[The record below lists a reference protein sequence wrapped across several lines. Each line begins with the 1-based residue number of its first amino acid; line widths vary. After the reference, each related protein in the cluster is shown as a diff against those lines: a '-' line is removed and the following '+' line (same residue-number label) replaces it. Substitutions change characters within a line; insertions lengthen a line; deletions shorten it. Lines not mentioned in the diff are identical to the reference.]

1 VSRFKRPDG
10 RANDALRPI
19 KIEVGVSK
27 FAEGSA
33 RISFGDTQVLC
44 LATLQESVPRHLEGK
59 GTGWVTAEYA
69 MLPRSTPERSQRESI
84 AGRPGGRTFEIQRL
98 VGRALRTAMDLKAL
112 GPRSVIVDCEVIQGD
127 GGTRTAAITGGYVA
141 LAHAVRKITPSP
153 LLGNVAAVSAGFVR
167 GELMLDLAYAE
178 DSIADADVNVVA
190 NSDGQL
196 IEVQGTAEGRPFSKD
211 DFDKVLELS
220 LKYRELLAGLDLEL
234 ITPSDLDTP
243 IAEPEET
250 GRTFAENASHK
261 ARTYAA
267 ASGLRTVADDSGLE
281 VDALH
286 GAPGL
291 RSRRFFGED
300 ASAAER
306 NTRLLALLEG
316 VEARGARFVCVTAL
330 ASPDGRV
337 ELFDGEVRGE
347 IAHAPRGEAGFGYDP
362 LFVIA
367 GDGRTMAELPSEEKH
382 RISHRGLAA
391 AKLRAYISG
400 EPR

>member
-1 VSRFKRPDG
+1 VTER
-10 RANDALRPI
+10 LLI
-19 KIEVGVSK
+19 
-27 FAEGSA
+27 GSGNA
-33 RISFGDTQVLC
+33 
-44 LATLQESVPRHLEGK
+44 GK
-59 GTGWVTAEYA
+59 
-69 MLPRSTPERSQRESI
+69 QRE
-84 AGRPGGRTFEIQRL
+84 
-98 VGRALRTAMDLKAL
+98 
-112 GPRSVIVDCEVIQGD
+112 
-127 GGTRTAAITGGYVA
+127 
-141 LAHAVRKITPSP
+141 
-153 LLGNVAAVSAGFVR
+153 
-167 GELMLDLAYAE
+167 
-178 DSIADADVNVVA
+178 
-190 NSDGQL
+190 
-196 IEVQGTAEGRPFSKD
+196 
-211 DFDKVLELS
+211 
-220 LKYRELLAGLDLEL
+220 YRELLAGLDLEL
-234 ITPSDLDTP
+234 IAPSDFETP

-347 IAHAPRGEAGFGYDP
+347 IARAPRGEAGFGYDP

-367 GDGRTMAELPSEEKH
+367 SDGRTMAELPSEEKH
-382 RISHRGLAA
+382 RVSHRGLAA